1 MEYGLLTICVVCTG
15 QECVI
20 LFIQFTF
27 LYVNYFSFSFF
38 LYFLFF
44 LFLFFIPGLASFL
57 LLNNSKRSIAS
68 TKPNCLTMP
77 YVYRFGRCNTAFIAV
92 YFVNFL
98 FLLLLPLVFILLTQL
113 LQVISVVTLFVWG
126 YCYSY
131 GVFILEIV
139 SFCF

>member
-1 MEYGLLTICVVCTG
+1 MGYLLSVWYVLDRNVLYC
-15 QECVI
+15 
-20 LFIQFTF
+20 LFSLHFYMLIIF
-27 LYVNYFSFSFF
+27 LFLSFF
-38 LYFLFF
+38 ISFFF

-113 LQVISVVTLFVWG
+113 L
-126 YCYSY
+126 
-131 GVFILEIV
+131 
-139 SFCF
+139 